1 MKKISVFACVPQK
14 QTLKQ
19 SFMGESS
26 TAVLSQG
33 AGVRAGEQ
41 KKEGRKASLRMQYW
55 FGHHYG

>member
-41 KKEGRKASLRMQYW
+41 KKEGRKASLRMQY
-55 FGHHYG
+55 